1 MQKKSKKELKSSNSF
16 DSKKDRI
23 KDEPPTKAKRTFKNY
38 TPVEMKMKPD
48 WFEELK
54 IKENK
59 NQPRPTSIVD
69 GVLYTS
75 KALMDEDNKKMENKK
90 INSFNL
96 IEPEVFQTY
105 DVCRNSTKDIEKRS
119 KV

>member
-1 MQKKSKKELKSSNSF
+1 
-16 DSKKDRI
+16 
-23 KDEPPTKAKRTFKNY
+23 
-38 TPVEMKMKPD
+38 MKPD